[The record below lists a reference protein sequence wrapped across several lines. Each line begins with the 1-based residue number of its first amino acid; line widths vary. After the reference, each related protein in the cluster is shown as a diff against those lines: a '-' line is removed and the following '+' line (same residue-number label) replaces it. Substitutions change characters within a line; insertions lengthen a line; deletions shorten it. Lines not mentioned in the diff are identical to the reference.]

1 MTLTKQESKEIKNE
15 VDELLG
21 EFYDSVFDCV
31 TDMYFADFKKQEITK
46 ILIRDLKIGIN
57 IEYKI
62 LRKNHP
68 NHDPCPLCEERL
80 KQ

>member
-31 TDMYFADFKKQEITK
+31 TDMYFTGMKKQEITQ
-46 ILIRDLKIGIN
+46 ILIRDLKMGIN
-57 IEYKI
+57 ESYKT
-62 LRKNHP
+62 LRRENP
-68 NHDPCPLCEERL
+68 R
-80 KQ
+80 